1 MPRALTG
8 EDKRR
13 TYDQGVPYVPIRIR
27 RLTMSPWAGRK
38 REVVM
43 VRVIDQQLDK
53 ALRLL
58 KRQLSRDGTWREL
71 KARAF
76 YEKPSVK
83 KRRRQRAVRRRLL
96 KLEKLLA
103 E

>member
-1 MPRALTG
+1 MEA
-8 EDKRR
+8 
-13 TYDQGVPYVPIRIR
+13 V
-27 RLTMSPWAGRK
+27 GRK

-58 KRQLSRDGTWREL
+58 KRQLAKDGTWREL

-83 KRRRQRAVRRRLL
+83 RRRRQRAVRRRLL
-96 KLEKLLA
+96 KFERMAA

>member
-1 MPRALTG
+1 LT
-8 EDKRR
+8 
-13 TYDQGVPYVPIRIR
+13 V
-27 RLTMSPWAGRK
+27 SPWAGRK
-38 REVVM
+38 REVAM

-76 YEKPSVK
+76 Y
-83 KRRRQRAVRRRLL
+83 
-96 KLEKLLA
+96 
-103 E
+103 

>member
-1 MPRALTG
+1 MVHRGSVPWALTWSHYG
-8 EDKRR
+8 
-13 TYDQGVPYVPIRIR
+13 
-27 RLTMSPWAGRK
+27 TMSPWAGRK

-58 KRQLSRDGTWREL
+58 KRQLSKDGTWREL

-83 KRRRQRAVRRRLL
+83 KRRRQRAVRRRFL
-96 KLEKLLA
+96 KLERLSA

>member
-1 MPRALTG
+1 
-8 EDKRR
+8 
-13 TYDQGVPYVPIRIR
+13 
-27 RLTMSPWAGRK
+27 
-38 REVVM
+38 M

-58 KRQLSRDGTWREL
+58 KRQLSKDGTWREL

-83 KRRRQRAVRRRLL
+83 RRRRQRTVRRRLDAPVMRTPGTGVFL
-96 KLEKLLA
+96 GE
-103 E
+103 

>member
-1 MPRALTG
+1 LCPLLVLRTLACIDREALS
-8 EDKRR
+8 R
-13 TYDQGVPYVPIRIR
+13 
-27 RLTMSPWAGRK
+27 WAGRR
-38 REVVM
+38 REGDM
-43 VRVIDQQLDK
+43 VRVIDQQVDK

-58 KRQLSRDGTWREL
+58 KRQLSKDGTWREL

-96 KLEKLLA
+96 KLERLA
-103 E
+103 AE